1 MDGALSSQFEESK
14 GRLRITGELDRS
26 TLEPFGEHLKAFVE
40 KTSRDFEIDLSE
52 IRYVSSSFIGYLARA
67 LVDAKAKG
75 CSVTIRTNDR
85 LARLLRVAGIEKL
98 APIALDA
105 PPD

>member
-1 MDGALSSQFEESK
+1 MDGALSSRFEESE
-14 GRLRITGELDRS
+14 GRLRITGELDRT

-40 KTSRDFEIDLSE
+40 KASGDFEIDLSD

-75 CSVTIRTNDR
+75 CSVTIRTNSR
-85 LARLLRVAGIEKL
+85 LARLLKVAGIERL
-98 APIALDA
+98 APIVLAAPDA
-105 PPD
+105 